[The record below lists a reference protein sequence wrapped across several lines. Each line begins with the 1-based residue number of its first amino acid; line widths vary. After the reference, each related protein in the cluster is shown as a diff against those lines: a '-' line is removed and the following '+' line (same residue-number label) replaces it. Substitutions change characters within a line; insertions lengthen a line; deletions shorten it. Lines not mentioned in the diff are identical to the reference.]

1 MSSNISFANLSHPA
15 VAPAPARE
23 PHNGECRQVVGN
35 QVVSFPVAGGSS
47 VEMKFANLP
56 GPLTCPPPGSD
67 GTLVCMGSFPGLFG
81 QDGVTVVRANVSL
94 SAGRVQGRLE
104 VASPE
109 APFSATLS
117 GALVGP

>member
-1 MSSNISFANLSHPA
+1 
-15 VAPAPARE
+15 
-23 PHNGECRQVVGN
+23 VVGS
-35 QVVSFPVAGGSS
+35 QVVSFPVAGTNS

-67 GTLVCMGSFPGLFG
+67 GTLVCVGSFPGLFG

-104 VASPE
+104 VASPV
-109 APFSATLS
+109 APFSGDFT
-117 GALVGP
+117 GALSRP